1 MVINRFADG
10 GKFLL
15 INTLIWDE
23 IRIPIKTPTVLY
35 EINIWIE
42 LNKSFAMNIKCC
54 CRIIQLSVLD
64 GILYMS
70 FPFYLDQLFYSHLG
84 EVSNRKIW
92 SVDASL
98 VEKDR
103 KNWEQC

>member
-1 MVINRFADG
+1 MKLTYELSWISP
-10 GKFLL
+10 L
-15 INTLIWDE
+15 I
-23 IRIPIKTPTVLY
+23 
-35 EINIWIE
+35 
-42 LNKSFAMNIKCC
+42 AMNIKCC